1 MVISTMVERLL
12 QLARVGRASLC
23 ITMSLFGLLSLTAC
37 APNPTN
43 TDALLANLSPLVYDT
58 HVITVGD
65 VATLVP
71 TLDLLGVDDDMREF
85 VETYT
90 GELYGER
97 QRMNHL
103 HQSVTSKAILDIQY
117 AADAEGV
124 AQEVFHRGTAN
135 CLSYANLFVA
145 LAREAGLEANYQWV
159 KVRPQWSRVGERV
172 ALRLHVNVIIKL
184 RRDREY
190 IVDIDPLPPSE
201 TTGTHV
207 LSDVDALALHHNNI
221 AMGAL
226 ARNDI
231 EEAWVQAVRALQL
244 SPQMSLLWVNMGAI
258 YRIAGQHEDAQTSY
272 FNALALN
279 PRDRSAMNNLV
290 VLYELDGKEEQA
302 KYWSDQVA
310 EYRTRNPWYHAWL
323 GDKAGEAG
331 DWSQALMHYS
341 DARRRDPLDGRL
353 QYAVGL
359 IYYQLGDLSEA
370 QRYVAMAIE
379 TISETGGIRRSEVA
393 GYQRQLDAIMKKQI
407 VALD

>member
-12 QLARVGRASLC
+12 QLVRVGRAYLC
-23 ITMSLFGLLSLTAC
+23 IAISPFGLLFLTGC
-37 APNPTN
+37 AAN
-43 TDALLANLSPLVYDT
+43 TTTPDALANLSPLVFDT
-58 HVITVGD
+58 HVITVDD

-71 TLDLLGVDDDMREF
+71 APDILGVDDDMREF

-90 GELYGER
+90 GDLYSDR

-103 HQSVTSKAILDIQY
+103 HQSVTSKAILDVRY
-117 AADAEGV
+117 EAHAEGE

-135 CLSYANLFVA
+135 CLSYANLFIA
-145 LAREAGLEANYQWV
+145 LAREAGLDANYQWV

-184 RRDREY
+184 RRDLEY
-190 IVDIDPLPPSE
+190 TVDIDPLPPSE
-201 TTGTHV
+201 TTGTSA
-207 LSDVDALALHHNNI
+207 LSDVDALALYHNNI

-226 ARNDI
+226 ARNEI

-244 SPQMSLLWVNMGAI
+244 SPQMSLLWVNLGAI
-258 YRIAGQHEDAQTSY
+258 YRIAGQHEDAQSSY
-272 FNALALN
+272 FKALALDSRN
-279 PRDRSAMNNLV
+279 RSAMNNLV
-290 VLYELDGKEEQA
+290 VLYQLEGNVEQA

-310 EYRTRNPWYHAWL
+310 SYRINNPWYHAWL

-341 DARRRDPLDGRL
+341 DARRRDPEDGRL

-359 IYYQLGDLSEA
+359 IYYQMGDLTEA

-379 TISETGGIRRSEVA
+379 TTGATGGMRRSEIT
-393 GYQRQLDAIMKKQI
+393 GYQRQLDVIMEKQV
-407 VALD
+407 VARD